1 MSRIILLAVL
11 GSADGVKRAAAEW
24 EGSVEVWVG
33 GVDNMLDVKG
43 MICPGVGDVGDR
55 LFLTKGK

>member
-1 MSRIILLAVL
+1 MIAVL
-11 GSADGVKRAAAEW
+11 GSEEGVRRAAAEW
-24 EGSVEVWVG
+24 EGGVEVWVG
-33 GVDNMLDVKG
+33 GVDDRLDAKG